1 MTDEEIIKLAKKTR
15 EEKYCTRFER
25 RYGDCKLKEFPYT
38 RCVMKRTPVCDE
50 WDNLCE
56 GEGYRL
62 GFLDGF
68 KAGYKIGFDEGH
80 DEGFMEARLG
90 EDW

>member
-1 MTDEEIIKLAKKTR
+1 MTNEEIIKLAEKTR
-15 EEKYCTRFER
+15 EEKHCVRFDR
-25 RYGDCKLKEFPYT
+25 RYGDCTLKEFPYT
-38 RCVMKRTPVCDE
+38 RCAMKRTPVCDE

-56 GEGYRL
+56 GEGYKL

-80 DEGFMEARLG
+80 DEGFTEARLG